1 MRSGYFN
8 VSGSALGNAGSR
20 GYDWLSRSYSDTTRS
35 YGLHF
40 DVANVGPSNLSPRY
54 FAFPLRCLSTVL
66 GMGGEENRGSYL
78 LLRKIVFC
86 SAGFALRTR
95 LGVQISA
102 SFDKEAKIAT
112 QA

>member
-1 MRSGYFN
+1 LKVKTDDV
-8 VSGSALGNAGSR
+8 VS
-20 GYDWLSRSYSDTTRS
+20 
-35 YGLHF
+35 F
-40 DVANVGPSNLSPRY
+40 
-54 FAFPLRCLSTVL
+54 
-66 GMGGEENRGSYL
+66 GGEWEK
-78 LLRKIVFC
+78 LRKIVFC